1 MQDRRAFLSRSL
13 AFAATLP
20 AVAAAL
26 SGPGPARSDPAAR
39 PGTADGMIPGR
50 IPDIATLDVR
60 PLGNGLF
67 LVSGW
72 VLTAADLGALGHAA

>member
-1 MQDRRAFLSRSL
+1 MQDRRTFLSRSL

-20 AVAAAL
+20 TVAAAL
-26 SGPGPARSDPAAR
+26 
-39 PGTADGMIPGR
+39 ADR
-50 IPDIATLDVR
+50 VPDGVSNQVPDVATLPVATLDVR
-60 PLGNGLF
+60 PLGNGFF